1 MILNGL
7 KDLEALVKELNP
19 NFTIDLYSCPTVQVE
34 NLHAVGH
41 FKDQFPTLLQYAR
54 NLANTVYES
63 IKRVVSWSAH
73 YFTRNKSYYSV
84 LCQSTPLNSIPML
97 EHLKAQ
103 RELNRQE
110 KYLMTEWVTNNGK
123 AAWQRSVRQE
133 KTMFKAGTLP
143 LNMYRTSDYPKDK
156 VSFSPN
162 TVEEEAVT
170 SATTILTVMPSTL
183 HEAIEAGRVV
193 KEAEEEEEEEYD
205 TDADAEY
212 PIADNDKEDSLD
224 NLFFLQAVTA
234 RSGRM
239 VRVVHPAWFA
249 RDPLYDPLF
258 INKIWIS

>member
-1 MILNGL
+1 
-7 KDLEALVKELNP
+7 
-19 NFTIDLYSCPTVQVE
+19 
-34 NLHAVGH
+34 
-41 FKDQFPTLLQYAR
+41 
-54 NLANTVYES
+54 
-63 IKRVVSWSAH
+63 
-73 YFTRNKSYYSV
+73 
-84 LCQSTPLNSIPML
+84 
-97 EHLKAQ
+97 
-103 RELNRQE
+103 
-110 KYLMTEWVTNNGK
+110 
-123 AAWQRSVRQE
+123 
-133 KTMFKAGTLP
+133 MFKAGTLP

-239 VRVVHPAWFA
+239 VRVVHPA
-249 RDPLYDPLF
+249 
-258 INKIWIS
+258 